1 LTTSVD
7 NLLIYQPRASYYV
20 GGGEIVSIENAHRLA
35 AMGHQ
40 ITFVTTKAPFIKE
53 SEQFKRLKQNK
64 RVNIKYISLPLSL
77 EWIYQFSPGVDWLR
91 WDIESLHVARLA
103 VSILNKLSSKVV
115 VVHNLMDC
123 LAVPYS
129 KLCITRLHGYP
140 SKFDYHHELVVTIP
154 QTFLSDSQ
162 FISKQWQKLSNGKVI
177 SRVVENGVDSH
188 KFSHLNLKK
197 KYDVLFVGRLI
208 PIKGVEYLLQA
219 ISILKKNSPRVAIVG
234 TGPLQE
240 QLYKLAE
247 HLSIT
252 ECVKFLG
259 YMPEGKLAEL
269 YNSAKI
275 VVLPS
280 YDREGIMTTML
291 EASSCGV
298 PVITTYAASMPEF
311 ITHNQTGILVRPQ
324 DPVDLAKAIED
335 LLKNPAKRAE
345 IGQGA
350 RREVTK
356 NWDWDKKIRQLEE
369 EYYWIMK
376 GAQ

>member
-64 RVNIKYISLPLSL
+64 KVNIKYISLPLSL

-154 QTFLSDSQ
+154 QPFYPTHSLSLNSGKSYQ
-162 FISKQWQKLSNGKVI
+162 TAKL
-177 SRVVENGVDSH
+177 
-188 KFSHLNLKK
+188 F
-197 KYDVLFVGRLI
+197 
-208 PIKGVEYLLQA
+208 
-219 ISILKKNSPRVAIVG
+219 
-234 TGPLQE
+234 
-240 QLYKLAE
+240 
-247 HLSIT
+247 
-252 ECVKFLG
+252 
-259 YMPEGKLAEL
+259 
-269 YNSAKI
+269 
-275 VVLPS
+275 
-280 YDREGIMTTML
+280 RE
-291 EASSCGV
+291 
-298 PVITTYAASMPEF
+298 
-311 ITHNQTGILVRPQ
+311 
-324 DPVDLAKAIED
+324 
-335 LLKNPAKRAE
+335 
-345 IGQGA
+345 
-350 RREVTK
+350 
-356 NWDWDKKIRQLEE
+356 
-369 EYYWIMK
+369 
-376 GAQ
+376 

>member
-1 LTTSVD
+1 
-7 NLLIYQPRASYYV
+7 
-20 GGGEIVSIENAHRLA
+20 
-35 AMGHQ
+35 
-40 ITFVTTKAPFIKE
+40 
-53 SEQFKRLKQNK
+53 
-64 RVNIKYISLPLSL
+64 
-77 EWIYQFSPGVDWLR
+77 
-91 WDIESLHVARLA
+91 
-103 VSILNKLSSKVV
+103 
-115 VVHNLMDC
+115 
-123 LAVPYS
+123 
-129 KLCITRLHGYP
+129 
-140 SKFDYHHELVVTIP
+140 
-154 QTFLSDSQ
+154 
-162 FISKQWQKLSNGKVI
+162 
-177 SRVVENGVDSH
+177 
-188 KFSHLNLKK
+188 LKK

-335 LLKNPAKRAE
+335 LLKNPAKRVE